1 VPQPIS
7 GRRGDKGRHPSPPSK
22 TRERETRK
30 LPPFAPIRGY
40 AQIATGISSPSTS
53 GGEEN
58 ETASPLT
65 SRLATTSAASAST
78 QSSRPTSLGKG
89 MSITCGAVPASQPEC
104 AALLRP
110 PTVTGQRIDNLALVL
125 AVKLRATTTRTNCCP
140 RRHASVEAPQLASH
154 TL

>member
-1 VPQPIS
+1 MVSAHGSTAQWLMIGKQFGGGPVRWY
-7 GRRGDKGRHPSPPSK
+7 RRRCRNLSAGGAETKGGILRRQAE

-110 PTVTGQRIDNLALVL
+110 PTVTGR
-125 AVKLRATTTRTNCCP
+125 KSTTSP
-140 RRHASVEAPQLASH
+140 
-154 TL
+154 